1 MTGDRQEW
9 RNRIEHELLDNILPF
24 WINHTVDEV
33 NGGFYGAVT
42 NDLQVLDTKPRS
54 AVLYARILWTFAAAY
69 RLDHADRYLSM
80 ARRAYDYLTRY
91 FVDHGY
97 GGVYWLVDRMG
108 KPVNDRKHIYA
119 QAFAIYGLA
128 EYYRVTGEPESLKL
142 AQDLFR
148 LIESHSF
155 DAIHQGNIEC
165 CSRTWGTLADM
176 RLSELDL
183 NCRKSMN
190 TLLHLMEAYTN
201 LLRVWDDAGLKA
213 KQRGLIQVF
222 LQHIIDP
229 QTHHFRLFFDDDWT
243 SLSDLI
249 SFGHD
254 IEGSWL
260 IVEAA
265 EVQGDAALLAQAR
278 EVAVKMAEAVYG
290 QGLDAD
296 GSVLYEAGPHGIKND
311 EKHWWPQAEAVVGFY
326 NAYQISGRAEF
337 SAAANRVWN
346 YIEDHVVDR
355 TNGEW
360 FKVLRRDGTPD
371 LDHVKT
377 GPWECPYHNSRA
389 CFEMLSRLPA
399 ASVQPRLEL
408 IRRNRSLKL

>member
-1 MTGDRQEW
+1 MTSDRQKW

-42 NDLQVLDTKPRS
+42 NDLQVLNEQPRS

-69 RLDHADRYLSM
+69 RMYHADRYLGM
-80 ARRAYDYLTRY
+80 ARRAYDYLTRC
-91 FVDHGY
+91 FIDHEY
-97 GGVYWLVDRMG
+97 GGVYWMVDRLG
-108 KPVNDRKHIYA
+108 KPVNDRKHIVA
-119 QAFAIYGLA
+119 QAYAIYGLS
-128 EYYRVTGEPESLKL
+128 EYYRATGEPESLKL

-165 CSRTWGTLADM
+165 CSRKWGELADM
-176 RLSELDL
+176 RLGDNEPD
-183 NCRKSMN
+183 CRKS
-190 TLLHLMEAYTN
+190 TSTILHLMEAYTN

-213 KQRGLIQVF
+213 KQRGLIEVF

-243 SLSDLI
+243 SLSDHI
-249 SFGHD
+249 SPGHD

-278 EVAVKMAEAVYG
+278 EAAVKMAGAVCRE
-290 QGLDAD
+290 GLEAD
-296 GSVLYEAGPHGIKND
+296 GSLLYEMGPHHEIIND
-311 EKHWWPQAEAVVGFY
+311 EKQWWVQAEAVVGFY
-326 NAYQISGRAEF
+326 NAYQISGQAEF
-337 SAAANRVWN
+337 AETAERLWN

-355 TNGEW
+355 THGEW
-360 FKVLRRDGTPD
+360 FKVLRRDGTPN

-389 CFEMLSRLPA
+389 CFEMLNRL
-399 ASVQPRLEL
+399 SHELLNQVQ
-408 IRRNRSLKL
+408 